1 MEARDIDAQS
11 REVKA
16 EPDYRSLPRDVQFD
30 ETLASVDAG
39 PVPDPAAGRNLD
51 QHRAL
56 RDD

>member
-1 MEARDIDAQS
+1 MTAPHDRADGEQPA
-11 REVKA
+11 
-16 EPDYRSLPRDVQFD
+16 PDYSTLPSSRVDLDDTV
-30 ETLASVDAG
+30 ASVDAD